1 MGARSEKNNSCIFK
15 NHVIKYIG
23 NEKKERGVK
32 VLPNIKSSIL
42 SVKTDAKRHA
52 KNVAEKTRVKKASR
66 KVLDAVAAG
75 NADEAKTLL
84 HDACKTIDQ
93 AAANHV
99 YHKNNAARKKSRLA
113 KKVNSLAQ

>member
-1 MGARSEKNNSCIFK
+1 MSVTKL
-15 NHVIKYIG
+15 
-23 NEKKERGVK
+23 ERGVK
-32 VLPNIKSSIL
+32 VLPNIKSSVL

-75 NADEAKTLL
+75 NAEEATTLL
-84 HDACKTIDQ
+84 SAACKTIDQ

-99 YHKNNAARKKSRLA
+99 YHKNNAARKKSRLT
-113 KKVNSLAQ
+113 KKLNAIG